1 MRAIRFHSF
10 GPPEV
15 LIVDSIPRP
24 SSPGEGQVLVRV
36 RAAGVNPFDA
46 AMRAGLLQ
54 QRLAITLPAI
64 PGVEL
69 SGTVEEVGPGV
80 TFARGRAV
88 YANTLANIG
97 NGSNAEYVLLP
108 VHTVAPMPR
117 NIDFDQA
124 ASTTHGARTAWT
136 GLFELGDLQPG
147 QRVLVQ
153 GGAGGVGMY
162 VTQLAHL
169 KGAHVITTTSG
180 KNAKFVRSI
189 GADEVIDYHQTNFE
203 DVVKD
208 VDMVYDTVGGD
219 VMERSWQTL
228 KPGGILI
235 SSVGFPA
242 EETAKQLG
250 VRCARVMFPKD
261 LEHILNE
268 VTTLV
273 ETGELKPQVRE
284 VFPMDK
290 VAEAHAL
297 CETRHGRG
305 RIVLHIA
312 D

>member
-1 MRAIRFHSF
+1 MSTQMMRAIRFHSF

-108 VHTVAPMPR
+108 VRTVAPMPR

-136 GLFELGDLQPG
+136 GLFDG